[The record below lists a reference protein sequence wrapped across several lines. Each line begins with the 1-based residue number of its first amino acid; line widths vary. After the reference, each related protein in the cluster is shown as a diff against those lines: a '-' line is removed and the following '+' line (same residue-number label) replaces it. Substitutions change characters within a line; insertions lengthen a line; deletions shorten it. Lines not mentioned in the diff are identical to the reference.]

1 MGRGTQRP
9 AHSPCPQGASR
20 EQMEKHIASETDEE
34 LKKAYGEMLEG
45 CLVHPDQWNWYA
57 MWMIE
62 KMDGTHMGDLC
73 FKGIEAGRNPEIGYG
88 LLEEYWGQGIAAEAV
103 KLALEWAFQQPAVNA
118 VEAETDPENMRSKR
132 VLMKCGFQPTGEIGE
147 EGPRYI
153 VYRESEKN
161 NKDYTIRLEKKE
173 EFRAVENLVRES
185 FWNVYRPGCR

>member
-1 MGRGTQRP
+1 MIENERIRIYP
-9 AHSPCPQGASR
+9 ASQ

-62 KMDGTHMGDLC
+62 KTDGTHMGDLC

-88 LLEEYWGQGIAAEAV
+88 LQEEYWGQGIAAEAV

-153 VYRESEKN
+153 VYRESEKD

-173 EFRAVENLVRES
+173 EFRGILGKLQAPAGSNQ
-185 FWNVYRPGCR
+185 